1 MESEESF
8 GGAEEVH
15 RDTRRDEKRACVM
28 ERQRENSSALEAD
41 ALLAV
46 LCVLP

>member
-8 GGAEEVH
+8 GGADEVH

-28 ERQRENSSALEAD
+28 ERGREEVALEVD